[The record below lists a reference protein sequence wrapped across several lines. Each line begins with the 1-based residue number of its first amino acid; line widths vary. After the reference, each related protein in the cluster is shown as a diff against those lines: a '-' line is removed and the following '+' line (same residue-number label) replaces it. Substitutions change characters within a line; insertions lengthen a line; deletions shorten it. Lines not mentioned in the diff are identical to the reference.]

1 MAGGDRKTHLA
12 VRQLI
17 VRDLFA
23 GSKHAPKPPD
33 THERIKFQPPPKVY
47 KPPVHF
53 TKVPCPCCAREMGK
67 PDLEAIIDWYDIPPQ
82 EEAILRTVWKGRGM
96 PVPNERIIAAIYA
109 DDPEGGPAPVAAYT
123 ALKVA
128 MSHLRKRL
136 ELSGVKIENAGYR
149 QGYRLVIEE
158 EK

>member
-1 MAGGDRKTHLA
+1 MSGAKTHKTM
-12 VRQLI
+12 RQLI

-23 GSKHAPKPPD
+23 GSKYAPEPVGN
-33 THERIKFQPPPKVY
+33 HERIKFQPPPKVY

-53 TKVPCPCCAREMGK
+53 TKVKCPCCQREMGK

-82 EEAILRTVWKGRGM
+82 EEAILRAVWKGRGM
-96 PVPNERIIAAIYA
+96 PVPNERIIAAIYE
-109 DDPEGGPAPVAAYT
+109 DDPEGGPSPQAAYS

-136 ELSGVKIENAGYR
+136 ELSGVKIVNAGYR
-149 QGYRLVIEE
+149 QGYKLVIEE
-158 EK
+158 EN